1 MLTHRFHPNRLFRP
15 YHTGRL
21 TRLRCRTQHG
31 RAHFRPS
38 ACGTWCG
45 RYFQR
50 QPGCPGRDYDA
61 PTEGQAV
68 RRIRRQVSSSPPSR
82 VVVAHAP
89 LLSSLYSFAIASV
102 IGPLVGGAFT
112 DKPNLTWRWCFYI
125 NLPIGGFALI
135 ALLLLLPHQAPLGQK
150 DTWKGYGTHLFW
162 DFLKCDYVGVV
173 LALGWS
179 VALILAL
186 QWGVS
191 HGCWSK
197 GCARADRVRCS
208 RAPPNPGMTAASSLV
223 SSLSQSSPLP
233 FSSGRNG

>member
-1 MLTHRFHPNRLFRP
+1 MTYL
-15 YHTGRL
+15 GRL
-21 TRLRCRTQHG
+21 ARLRRRSQHG
-31 RAHFRPS
+31 CSHLWSRTRWTRS
-38 ACGTWCG
+38 CGNFQWEHGHPCGDNDTSTARKALWYLWC
-45 RYFQR
+45 
-50 QPGCPGRDYDA
+50 
-61 PTEGQAV
+61 
-68 RRIRRQVSSSPPSR
+68 QVSGTLALRPISEVPFADHASSDAAFR
-82 VVVAHAP
+82 T
-89 LLSSLYSFAIASV
+89 SFAIASV

-150 DTWKGYGTHLFW
+150 DTWKGYGPHLFW

-191 HGCWSK
+191 L
-197 GCARADRVRCS
+197 R
-208 RAPPNPGMTAASSLV
+208 P
-223 SSLSQSSPLP
+223 
-233 FSSGRNG
+233 